1 MLSVMKRFFGIMTFA
16 AIAAISF
23 SACQQKDEITGKGDL
38 IKATLSAGNPE
49 TKTVLEEGVP
59 YWMPEDAIGVSDGNS
74 NHRFDNDAQEM
85 SAQTTFSGQTTLAGQ
100 LYAYYPYSSA
110 IQISNGAVRLD
121 IPSHQSPTLTS
132 FDPSGDIMVS
142 RPFVLDPETNA
153 ANLEFARLG
162 AIVKVVFSD
171 LSSELSSDL
180 VESVSITSDKVL
192 AGSVPVNLTNQTFG
206 DIVGGETTVTAAFAS
221 GYTIDGSN
229 AAWFVLYPQEFAE
242 GETLDLNIVT
252 DKHNIRKKI
261 TIPAGGMELPLGTVT
276 TLNVKITAAD
286 VPYLSF
292 ESPDAMGIHWSGCN
306 ATIKVNSNIE
316 WTVSS
321 DNPVAI
327 VSKDADGNVNVK
339 MPAITKFTN
348 VVANIT
354 IAPVDQTLGIAPQTK
369 TLTQKPLMKNNK
381 NCVVNAD
388 GTMTLTGV
396 AGSTQAR
403 MVSTEKFKLCD
414 YTFTIKE
421 ANLSEGAYF
430 HINTWGTNGVNYQ
443 VKVKVGEVTLTSSGK
458 ISDGVNFGGSNVS
471 VTSNVPTTL
480 AELNSV
486 KTIRVRVV
494 PWTSGGWNKKAYI
507 QVYLDEEKIIDDWSG
522 DRNNPWYPNSTFAG
536 LDTYFGIDGA
546 AATATIASFEYLQ
559 LSQTM

>member
-1 MLSVMKRFFGIMTFA
+1 MTFA

>member
-1 MLSVMKRFFGIMTFA
+1 MTFA

-192 AGSVPVNLTNQTFG
+192 AGSVPVNLTNQTVG

-339 MPAITKFTN
+339 MPAITGFTN
-348 VVANIT
+348 VVANIA
-354 IAPVDQTLGIAPQTK
+354 ISPVDETLGLASQTK

-396 AGSTQAR
+396 VGSTQAR

>member
-1 MLSVMKRFFGIMTFA
+1 MLNVMKRLFEIMTFA

-49 TKTVLEEGVP
+49 TKTVLEDGVP

-339 MPAITKFTN
+339 MPAITGFTN
-348 VVANIT
+348 VVANIA
-354 IAPVDQTLGIAPQTK
+354 ISPVDETLGLASQTK
-369 TLTQKPLMKNNK
+369 TLTQKPLMKPESNAVLNSDGE
-381 NCVVNAD
+381 VV
-388 GTMTLTGV
+388 LTG
-396 AGSTQAR
+396 AASTKAR
-403 MVSTEKFKLCD
+403 MASAEKFKLCV
-414 YTFTIKE
+414 YTIKVKD
-421 ANLSEGAYF
+421 ANLADGTYY
-430 HINTWGTNGVNYQ
+430 HINTWGANNMIYQ
-443 VKVKVGEVTLTSSGK
+443 IKIGKGMGILTSSGNTGAGTSFWQNDVDFSTATGMPQTLDQLNSINEIKVQIRPYTASKWNDK
-458 ISDGVNFGGSNVS
+458 IRIQVWIDGVEVMKDE
-471 VTSNVPTTL
+471 
-480 AELNSV
+480 A
-486 KTIRVRVV
+486 RV
-494 PWTSGGWNKKAYI
+494 
-507 QVYLDEEKIIDDWSG
+507 
-522 DRNNPWYPNSTFAG
+522 NPWMPGTSYAG
-536 LDTYFGIDGA
+536 LDTYFGIYGA
-546 AATATIASFEYLQ
+546 GSVTIESFAYSE
-559 LSQTM
+559 LSQNM

>member
-1 MLSVMKRFFGIMTFA
+1 MTFA

-49 TKTVLEEGVP
+49 TKTVLVEGTP
-59 YWMPEDAIGVSDGNS
+59 YWKAEDAIGVSDGNT
-74 NHRFDNDAQEM
+74 NHRFANDSQEQ
-85 SAQTTFSGQTTLAGQ
+85 SAQTTFTGETALAGQ
-100 LYAYYPYSSA
+100 LYAYYPYSSTK
-110 IQISNGAVRLD
+110 QISNAVINLD
-121 IPSHQSPTLTS
+121 IPSQQNPTLTS
-132 FDPSGDIMVS
+132 FDSSCDIMVA
-142 RPFVLDPETNA
+142 RPFTLDAESKTA
-153 ANLEFARLG
+153 SLAFARLG
-162 AIVKVVFSD
+162 AVVKVVLSD
-171 LSSELSSDL
+171 LSSELSTDL
-180 VESVSITSDKVL
+180 VQSVSLTAGNPL
-192 AGSVPVNLTNQTFG
+192 AGSIPVNLAAQTV
-206 DIVGGETTVTAAFAS
+206 DEVVNGENTVTANFET
-221 GYTIDGSN
+221 GYAVNGTN
-229 AAWFVLYPQEFAE
+229 AAWFILCPQVLAE
-242 GETLDLNIVT
+242 GETVVLNVVT
-252 DKHNIRKKI
+252 DKHNIKK
-261 TIPAGGMELPLGTVT
+261 TLTMPAGGMELPQGAVT
-276 TLNVKITAAD
+276 TLNVKITAED
-286 VPYLSF
+286 IPCLSF
-292 ESPDAMGIHWSGCN
+292 EDPAAMGIHWSGCN
-306 ATIKVNSNIE
+306 ATLPVNSNIE

-321 DNPVAI
+321 DNPVA
-327 VSKDADGNVNVK
+327 VATKDADGNVNVK
-339 MPAITKFTN
+339 MPAITGFVN

-494 PWTSGGWNKKAYI
+494 PWTSGGQNNKAYI
-507 QVYLDEEKIIDDWSG
+507 QVYLDEKMIINDWSG

-559 LSQTM
+559 LSQAM

>member
-1 MLSVMKRFFGIMTFA
+1 MKRFFGIMTFA

>member
-1 MLSVMKRFFGIMTFA
+1 MLNVMKRLFEIMTFA

-38 IKATLSAGNPE
+38 IKATLFAGNPE

-110 IQISNGAVRLD
+110 IQISNGTVRLD

-261 TIPAGGMELPLGTVT
+261 TIPAGGMERPLGTVT

-339 MPAITKFTN
+339 MPAITGFTN
-348 VVANIT
+348 VVANIA
-354 IAPVDQTLGIAPQTK
+354 ISPVDETLGLASQTK
-369 TLTQKPLMKNNK
+369 TLTQKPLMKPESNAVLNSDGD
-381 NCVVNAD
+381 VV
-388 GTMTLTGV
+388 LTG
-396 AGSTQAR
+396 ATSTKAR
-403 MVSTEKFKLCD
+403 LASAEKFKLCV
-414 YTFTIKE
+414 YTIKVKD
-421 ANLSEGAYF
+421 ADLVDGTYY
-430 HINTWGTNGVNYQ
+430 HINTWGANSMNYQ
-443 VKVKVGEVTLTSSGK
+443 IKIGRGMGKLTSSGTTGAGTSFWQNDVDFSTATGMPQTLEQLNSINEIKVQIRPYTASKWNDK
-458 ISDGVNFGGSNVS
+458 IRIQVWIDGVEVMKNE
-471 VTSNVPTTL
+471 
-480 AELNSV
+480 A
-486 KTIRVRVV
+486 RV
-494 PWTSGGWNKKAYI
+494 
-507 QVYLDEEKIIDDWSG
+507 
-522 DRNNPWYPNSTFAG
+522 NPWMPGTSYAG
-536 LDTYFGIDGA
+536 LDTYFGIYGA
-546 AATATIASFEYLQ
+546 GSVTIESFAYSE
-559 LSQTM
+559 LSQNM